1 MLVNFKIIN
10 AVLIGVLGYLIIQCI
25 QKDKLKLPFDITK
38 ESKKIPLPFEGAGER
53 TLNNEEEEEEE
64 EEEEKERAKKIEAGI
79 LESQPAEI
87 GEVGAPLNISG
98 GCNEDKIPF
107 LSSHLLPQ
115 KEEGDEDFSE
125 FAPKQSDITN
135 QNFLNSDRFT
145 VASESKRNSNL
156 SIRSEPP
163 NPKVMVCPWMQSTI
177 EPDQFRKPLEIGV

>member
-1 MLVNFKIIN
+1 M
-10 AVLIGVLGYLIIQCI
+10 
-25 QKDKLKLPFDITK
+25 
-38 ESKKIPLPFEGAGER
+38 
-53 TLNNEEEEEEE
+53 
-64 EEEEKERAKKIEAGI
+64 
-79 LESQPAEI
+79 
-87 GEVGAPLNISG
+87 GAPLNISG

-125 FAPKQSDITN
+125 FAPNQNDITN
-135 QNFLNSDRFT
+135 QKLFKTGYRFT